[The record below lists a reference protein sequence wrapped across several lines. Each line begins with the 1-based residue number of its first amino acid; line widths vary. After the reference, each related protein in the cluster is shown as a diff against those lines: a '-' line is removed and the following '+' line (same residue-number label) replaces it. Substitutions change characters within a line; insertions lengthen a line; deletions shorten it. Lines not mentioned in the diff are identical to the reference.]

1 MEPSTCDTH
10 CDIPEQPAINED
22 IAAAKHIDTVEPEHK
37 DTTEHNDMEDDI
49 EATDAR
55 PDPEV
60 DAKPIVKPPSGS
72 AREPVWVAT
81 EKESDRYILEEAG
94 VKKVII
100 FNQKKFASR
109 LQLGTQCHR
118 CIDAISIS
126 SLPPPRHLHNIGKV
140 SVFKPMPMQCQTHD
154 IRQRYMTCETLN
166 TSLNVSNLRNIAY
179 RIQKMSQSC

>member
-37 DTTEHNDMEDDI
+37 DTTEHTDTEHDI

-60 DAKPIVKPPSGS
+60 DAKPIVKPPSGGT
-72 AREPVWVAT
+72 REPVWVAS

-109 LQLGTQCHR
+109 LQLGT
-118 CIDAISIS
+118 
-126 SLPPPRHLHNIGKV
+126 
-140 SVFKPMPMQCQTHD
+140 PMP
-154 IRQRYMTCETLN
+154 
-166 TSLNVSNLRNIAY
+166 
-179 RIQKMSQSC
+179 

>member
-22 IAAAKHIDTVEPEHK
+22 IAAAKHIDIDTAEPEHK
-37 DTTEHNDMEDDI
+37 DTTEHNDTEHDI
-49 EATDAR
+49 EALDAR
-55 PDPEV
+55 SDPEV

-72 AREPVWVAT
+72 TREPVWVAT

-118 CIDAISIS
+118 CTDAISIS
-126 SLPPPRHLHNIGKV
+126 TVAFLCTKLERFQCSN
-140 SVFKPMPMQCQTHD
+140 QCQCNVKHI
-154 IRQRYMTCETLN
+154 IRH
-166 TSLNVSNLRNIAY
+166 
-179 RIQKMSQSC
+179 K

>member
-1 MEPSTCDTH
+1 MEPSTRDTH

-37 DTTEHNDMEDDI
+37 DTTELAEHNDMEDDV
-49 EATDAR
+49 EAADAR

-60 DAKPIVKPPSGS
+60 DAKPIVKPPSGGT
-72 AREPVWVAT
+72 REPVWVAT

-118 CIDAISIS
+118 CTDAISIS
-126 SLPPPRHLHNIGKV
+126 TVAFH
-140 SVFKPMPMQCQTHD
+140 
-154 IRQRYMTCETLN
+154 TLYIF
-166 TSLNVSNLRNIAY
+166 TI
-179 RIQKMSQSC
+179 

>member
-1 MEPSTCDTH
+1 MEPSTRDTR
-10 CDIPEQPAINED
+10 CDIPDNSPLEQPAINED

-37 DTTEHNDMEDDI
+37 DTTEHNDMEHDI

-60 DAKPIVKPPSGS
+60 DAKPIVKPPSGGT
-72 AREPVWVAT
+72 REPVWVAT

-118 CIDAISIS
+118 W
-126 SLPPPRHLHNIGKV
+126 
-140 SVFKPMPMQCQTHD
+140 
-154 IRQRYMTCETLN
+154 
-166 TSLNVSNLRNIAY
+166 
-179 RIQKMSQSC
+179 